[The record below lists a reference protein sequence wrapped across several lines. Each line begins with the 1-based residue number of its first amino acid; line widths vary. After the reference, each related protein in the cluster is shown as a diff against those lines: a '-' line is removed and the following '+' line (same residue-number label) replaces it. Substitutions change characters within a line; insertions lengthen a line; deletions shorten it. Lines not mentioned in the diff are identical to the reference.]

1 MNEGDLKLFRRLM
14 KKAKSIRNLM
24 AHHNILD
31 DNRLNDL
38 EKTKDEL
45 SDMLE
50 FAIRGAASD
59 RGIYQ
64 VRFEI

>member
-1 MNEGDLKLFRRLM
+1 
-14 KKAKSIRNLM
+14 M